1 MVIYKIAI
9 ITLAV
14 FTLMG
19 DYGFV
24 PVVTQGGDEV
34 DEVELEILSKNYLQ
48 EQVNIQF
55 DMLEKDNF
63 YDKFVDIRVC
73 SASSSK
79 TYMSHTL
86 ISRNSIQGKFIE
98 ANMTIKDGFLYDQ
111 DGFIGVALGSY
122 FGNIGDRFIFT
133 LDSGI
138 ELKLIK
144 IERKADKHTFN
155 GCEQRW
161 DKSVIEFVIDP
172 STNLIPR
179 ASNGYIAQGNF
190 NNLEQF
196 RGRIARVRKELR

>member
-1 MVIYKIAI
+1 MVIYKIAL
-9 ITLAV
+9 ITLAIFALV
-14 FTLMG
+14 G
-19 DYGFV
+19 DYGFL
-24 PVVTQGGDEV
+24 PVLSQGVEKV
-34 DEVELEILSKNYLQ
+34 DEVELEILNKQYLQ

-55 DMLEKDNF
+55 DILKEDYFFN
-63 YDKFVDIRVC
+63 KFVDIKVC
-73 SASSSK
+73 STSSSK

-86 ISRNSIQGKFIE
+86 ISRNSIQGKFID
-98 ANMTIKDGFLYDQ
+98 ANMTIKDGFLYDK
-111 DGFIGVALGSY
+111 DGFIGVALGSS

-133 LDSGI
+133 LDSGV

-172 STNLIPR
+172 ATNLIPR

-196 RGRIARVRKELR
+196 RGRITRVRKELR

>member
-1 MVIYKIAI
+1 MVIYKIALI
-9 ITLAV
+9 SLAV

-24 PVVTQGGDEV
+24 PVVAQGGDEV
-34 DEVELEILSKNYLQ
+34 DEVELEILNKNYLQ
-48 EQVNIQF
+48 EQVNIQI
-55 DMLEKDNF
+55 DILEEDLFN
-63 YDKFVDIRVC
+63 KFVDIEVC
-73 SASSSK
+73 STSSSK

-98 ANMTIKDGFLYDQ
+98 ANMTIKDGFLYDK
-111 DGFIGVALGSY
+111 DGFMGVALGSS

-133 LDSGI
+133 LDSGV

-172 STNLIPR
+172 ATNLIPR

-196 RGRIARVRKELR
+196 RGRITRVRKELR

>member
-1 MVIYKIAI
+1 MVIYKIALI
-9 ITLAV
+9 SLAV

-24 PVVTQGGDEV
+24 PVVAQGGDEV
-34 DEVELEILSKNYLQ
+34 DEVELEILNKNYLQ
-48 EQVNIQF
+48 EQVDIQI
-55 DMLEKDNF
+55 DILEEDSFN
-63 YDKFVDIRVC
+63 KFVDIKVC
-73 SASSSK
+73 STSSSK
-79 TYMSHTL
+79 TYMSHTV

-98 ANMTIKDGFLYDQ
+98 ANMTIKDGFLYDK
-111 DGFIGVALGSY
+111 DGFMGVALGSS

-133 LDSGI
+133 LDSGV

-144 IERKADKHTFN
+144 IERKSDNHTFS

-172 STNLIPR
+172 ATNLIPR

-196 RGRIARVRKELR
+196 RGRITRVRKELR